1 MSALQNA
8 VKSAIA
14 SVMEQMKV
22 RDPELY
28 NAMKD
33 KIQVVLDIGKTEE
46 KKTPPN
52 MIFEMVRERH
62 KRVGVIVGLKQDDI
76 IKVGWAKCNVKL
88 DKFNRD
94 EGIALA
100 EARAIK
106 MTDSPVL
113 PLCMKKQV
121 MSFQNR
127 CIRYFKGAKT
137 MELIKTA

>member
-1 MSALQNA
+1 MNAIQNA
-8 VKSAIA
+8 IQDAIA
-14 SVMEQMKV
+14 GVMEQMAKK
-22 RDPELY
+22 DPELY
-28 NAMKD
+28 EALKG

-62 KRVGVIVGLKQDDI
+62 KRVGVIVGLKQDDT
-76 IKVGWAKCNVKL
+76 IKVGWAKCNIKL

-106 MTDSPVL
+106 MATAPAL
-113 PLCMKKQV
+113 PLCMVRQ
-121 MSFQNR
+121 MREFQKR

-137 MELIKTA
+137 MELVS